1 MFHHNW
7 HLFIEK
13 RYGSLTYLQD
23 PLTHHRYKGQNIWG
37 NSDSAATKNESSCP
51 YQAMSQK

>member
-23 PLTHHRYKGQNIWG
+23 PLTHRYKGQNIWG